1 MKNDRDDFIPT
12 NLGEALRK
20 YRMKT
25 GLTQK
30 SVAEAL
36 GLSRS
41 AYTYYE
47 TGKTSPDPTMLFRI
61 ARMFDVP
68 LDMFFEDGE
77 LGQRTEVVMRDSGA
91 PEKRKRVSKIVRPD
105 PQKIG
110 ELTSDEKCMIA
121 FLRSRGLSVREA
133 LERLKSWY
141 SNGEY

>member
-1 MKNDRDDFIPT
+1 MKNDHDDFCPT

-20 YRMKT
+20 YRLRT

-30 SVAEAL
+30 SVSEAL
-36 GLSRS
+36 GISRS

-61 ARMFDVP
+61 ACMFDVP
-68 LDMFFEDGE
+68 LDLFFDVEE
-77 LGQRTEVVMRDSGA
+77 LGQRTEVTLRDSGA
-91 PEKRKRVSKIVRPD
+91 PRKRVPKKVRPD

-121 FLRSRGLSVREA
+121 FLRSRGLSVWEA

-141 SNGEY
+141 SKGEY